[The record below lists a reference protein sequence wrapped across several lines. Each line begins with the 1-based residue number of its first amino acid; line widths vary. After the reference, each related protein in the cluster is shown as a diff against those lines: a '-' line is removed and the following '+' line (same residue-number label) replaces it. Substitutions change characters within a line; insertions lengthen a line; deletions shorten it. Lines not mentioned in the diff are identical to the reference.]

1 MGDVLSSHLDESRRQ
16 TIAEHT
22 KKLLA
27 EFGKIYE
34 EQYGVALFNS
44 VRYEIEGNGGPQ
56 TQLLHRKTPLQD
68 RVIFSGNLFQFLDE
82 TKKWRNRFCV
92 VPHHYGPV
100 LYENK
105 IAYER
110 GLQPRAGINCAGY
123 RVITSLDQYTELLNN
138 MVPGGKVKAG
148 SAPMKCATQFPII
161 LWHPFCRH
169 YHFCVMTEREQERWS
184 AVFQDCVRHCN
195 NGIPEDARVESA
207 AFTDSVRF
215 FRQARDQYGT
225 WDMLCGNQVQVLSNL
240 VMDEILPDL
249 KNSIG
254 PRLRGKP
261 QDRQRTWLMIS
272 DTVYRMV
279 HEQTR
284 IFFEGLEK
292 RCSDKRAEME
302 SQIRTDM
309 DQIIACKEH
318 VSNKIRAAVLPKAEL
333 CVRNHVQTHIPS
345 ILEALMVPTSQGFSE
360 VRQLIFTEATDMN
373 KNIVNEGGKEKL
385 GEHMEKISQLAYH
398 PVKMQQCYE
407 KMDHLNL
414 EGLQQRFDVGS
425 PSVFKQ
431 RAQILMRELTDN
443 AVYTFEQLIHQ
454 ELNKSEGGENLCRD
468 IQRILERVL
477 KKYDYDSSSVRK
489 RFFQEAL
496 LQIIIPFLLKKLAPT
511 CKSELPRYQELIFE
525 ELSKF
530 VLVENTYEEVVLQTV
545 MRDIV
550 QAVKDAAT
558 QRKHNL
564 FRDSM
569 VLHNSDPNLHLL
581 EDGPPINWTENHSN
595 NTDSSGG
602 RHGRQRQ
609 VVSLIQ
615 DDDAPE
621 YLESCQEAPAN
632 DNIPEEPESS
642 DVGTIRGMLVKEF
655 DVEVPDDTQIPQ
667 HDIAQA
673 PQHALPEE
681 QVTQVTQSH
690 TEQVRP
696 NDPQAQEEENTSFGG
711 HPEDNVDH
719 SHVEQTV
726 APSTTDASP
735 ERALVHNYQR
745 VSDHTE
751 QGGHGHQEEEPPHHL
766 LTQEHLRTDDQKLL
780 HEAAPQLSD
789 NKAVNHESVMEYVS
803 HERHAAEEPK
813 HHAAEEP
820 KHHAAEEPKHHAA
833 EEPKHHAAEE
843 PKHHAAEEPKH
854 HAAEEPKHH
863 AAEEPKHHAAE
874 EPKHHA
880 AEEPKHHA
888 AEEPKHHA
896 AEEPKHHPSQEKTVH
911 PESLPCQLPQVII
924 TSLATPL
931 EEDTQSEGLH
941 NSTSHAV
948 HSTPDDSGFQSPM
961 SEEEEEGEGY
971 RETVPAPQKKEEVIT
986 KF

>member
-1 MGDVLSSHLDESRRQ
+1 MGDVISSHLDESRRQ
-16 TIAEHT
+16 NIAEHT
-22 KKLLA
+22 RKLLA

-56 TQLLHRKTPLQD
+56 TQLLHRKTPLKD
-68 RVIFSGNLFQFLDE
+68 RVIFSGNLFQYVDD
-82 TKKWRNRFCV
+82 TKKWRNRFCL

-123 RVITSLDQYTELLNN
+123 RVLTSLEQYTELLNN

-169 YHFCVMTEREQERWS
+169 YHFCLMTEREQERWS

-195 NGIPEDARVESA
+195 NGIPEDSRVESA

-225 WDMLCGNQVQVLSNL
+225 WDMLCGNQVQVLTNL
-240 VMDEILPDL
+240 VMDDLMPDL
-249 KNSIG
+249 KNTIG

-261 QDRQRTWLMIS
+261 QERQRAWLLIS

-292 RCSDKRAEME
+292 RCGDKRTEME

-318 VSNKIRAAVLPKAEL
+318 VSNKIRASVLPKAEL
-333 CVRNHVQTHIPS
+333 CVRNHVQSHIPS
-345 ILEALMVPTSQGFSE
+345 ILDALMVPTSQGFSE
-360 VRQLIFTEATDMN
+360 VRELIFTEATDMN
-373 KNIVNEGGKEKL
+373 KNLVNEGGRDKL
-385 GEHMEKISQLAYH
+385 GEHMEKISQLGYH
-398 PVKMQQCYE
+398 PVKMQPCYE

-443 AVYTFEQLIHQ
+443 AVYTFEHLIHQ
-454 ELNKSEGGENLCRD
+454 EMNKSESGENLCRD

-477 KKYDYDSSSVRK
+477 KKYDYDSSSIRK
-489 RFFQEAL
+489 KFFQEAL

-525 ELSKF
+525 ELSRF

-569 VLHNSDPNLHLL
+569 VLRNSDPNLHLL
-581 EDGPPINWTENHSN
+581 EDEPPINWTGDYSN
-595 NTDSSGG
+595 NTDSSGVK
-602 RHGRQRQ
+602 HGRTRQ

-632 DNIPEEPESS
+632 ENIPEEPESS
-642 DVGTIRGMLVKEF
+642 DVSVIRGMLVKQF
-655 DVEVPDDTQIPQ
+655 DVEVPVPVADAAQTPQ
-667 HDIAQA
+667 HEDSMQA
-673 PQHALPEE
+673 LQHAVPEE
-681 QVTQVTQSH
+681 QVAHVTQSH
-690 TEQVRP
+690 TEQARP
-696 NDPQAQEEENTSFGG
+696 RDQQAQEQTDGSSDQGG
-711 HPEDNVDH
+711 SPSHGGYPEDNVDH
-719 SHVEQTV
+719 RPVEQTV
-726 APSTTDASP
+726 APAIDASP
-735 ERALVHNYQR
+735 KRELVQSDQR

-751 QGGHGHQEEEPPHHL
+751 QEVHDHSHVEQSAAPSTLNVSPKRELVQNEQRVSSHTEQEVHGGQEDKPQYL
-766 LTQEHLRTDDQKLL
+766 LTQEQLSTDAQKLIEEHS
-780 HEAAPQLSD
+780 HEVPE
-789 NKAVNHESVMEYVS
+789 NKAANHDPSIAYVG
-803 HERHAAEEPK
+803 HERHPVEE
-813 HHAAEEP
+813 HEQNSSH
-820 KHHAAEEPKHHAA
+820 
-833 EEPKHHAAEE
+833 
-843 PKHHAAEEPKH
+843 
-854 HAAEEPKHH
+854 
-863 AAEEPKHHAAE
+863 
-874 EPKHHA
+874 
-880 AEEPKHHA
+880 
-888 AEEPKHHA
+888 
-896 AEEPKHHPSQEKTVH
+896 EKTVH
-911 PESLPCQLPQVII
+911 PEILPCQVPPVVT
-924 TSLATPL
+924 TSLATPS
-931 EEDTQSEGLH
+931 EEDSQSEGFH
-941 NSTSHAV
+941 SSTSHVV

-971 RETVPAPQKKEEVIT
+971 RETPVLAPHKKDEVIT
-986 KF
+986 QF

>member
-1 MGDVLSSHLDESRRQ
+1 MGTCSQFHLCCVFF
-16 TIAEHT
+16 AEHT
-22 KKLLA
+22 RKLLG

-56 TQLLHRKTPLQD
+56 TQLLHRKTPLKD
-68 RVIFSGNLFQFLDE
+68 RVIFSGNLFQYVDE

-105 IAYER
+105 IAYDR

-123 RVITSLDQYTELLNN
+123 RVLTSLDQYTELLNN
-138 MVPGGKVKAG
+138 MVPGGKVKTG
-148 SAPMKCATQFPII
+148 STPMKCATQFPIV
-161 LWHPFCRH
+161 LWHPYCRH

-195 NGIPEDARVESA
+195 NGIPEDSRVESA

-240 VMDEILPDL
+240 VIDEILPDL
-249 KNSIG
+249 KNIIG

-261 QDRQRTWLMIS
+261 QERQRTWLLIS

-292 RCSDKRAEME
+292 RCSDKRTEME

-318 VSNKIRAAVLPKAEL
+318 VSNKIRVAVLPKAEL

-360 VRQLIFTEATDMN
+360 VRELIFTEATDMN
-373 KNIVNEGGKEKL
+373 KNLVNEGGRDKL

-477 KKYDYDSSSVRK
+477 KKYDYDSSSIRK
-489 RFFQEAL
+489 KFFQEAL
-496 LQIIIPFLLKKLAPT
+496 LQILIPFLLKKLAPT

-525 ELSKF
+525 ELSRF

-581 EDGPPINWTENHSN
+581 EDEPPINWTENYSN
-595 NTDSSGG
+595 NTESSGG

-632 DNIPEEPESS
+632 ENIPEEPESS
-642 DVGTIRGMLVKEF
+642 DVSTIRNMLVKEF
-655 DVEVPDDTQIPQ
+655 DVEVQDKAQIPQ
-667 HDIAQA
+667 QDDTVQA
-673 PQHALPEE
+673 TQHAQPKE
-681 QVTQVTQSH
+681 QVTQVTKSH
-690 TEQVRP
+690 TEQMRP
-696 NDPQAQEEENTSFGG
+696 NDLQAQEENTSFGG
-711 HPEDNVDH
+711 HPEDNVDN
-719 SHVEQTV
+719 SHVEPTRT
-726 APSTTDASP
+726 PSTTDVSP
-735 ERALVHNYQR
+735 ERELVHNYQR
-745 VSDHTE
+745 LSDHIE
-751 QGGHGHQEEEPPHHL
+751 VHGHQEEEAPHHL
-766 LTQEHLRTDDQKLL
+766 LTQEHLSMDDHKLTEEQP
-780 HEAAPQLSD
+780 HEIHE
-789 NKAVNHESVMEYVS
+789 NKAVNHESVIKYVS
-803 HERHAAEEPK
+803 HE
-813 HHAAEEP
+813 
-820 KHHAAEEPKHHAA
+820 
-833 EEPKHHAAEE
+833 
-843 PKHHAAEEPKH
+843 
-854 HAAEEPKHH
+854 
-863 AAEEPKHHAAE
+863 
-874 EPKHHA
+874 
-880 AEEPKHHA
+880 
-888 AEEPKHHA
+888 
-896 AEEPKHHPSQEKTVH
+896 HHPVEELEQHSTQEKTVH
-911 PESLPCQLPQVII
+911 PEILPCQIPQVVT
-924 TSLATPL
+924 TSLATP
-931 EEDTQSEGLH
+931 EEDTHSEVLH
-941 NSTSHAV
+941 SSTSHAV

-971 RETVPAPQKKEEVIT
+971 RETPVPAPQKKEEVIT
-986 KF
+986 QF

>member
-1 MGDVLSSHLDESRRQ
+1 MGDVISSHLDESRRQ
-16 TIAEHT
+16 NIAEHT
-22 KKLLA
+22 RKLLA

-56 TQLLHRKTPLQD
+56 TQLLHRKTPLKD
-68 RVIFSGNLFQFLDE
+68 RVIFSGNLFQFVDE

-123 RVITSLDQYTELLNN
+123 RVLTSLDQYTELLNN

-148 SAPMKCATQFPII
+148 SAPMKCATEFPIV

-169 YHFCVMTEREQERWS
+169 YHFCVMTEREQQRWS

-249 KNSIG
+249 KNTIG

-261 QDRQRTWLMIS
+261 QERQRTWLMIS

-292 RCSDKRAEME
+292 SCSDKRAEME

-318 VSNKIRAAVLPKAEL
+318 VSNKIRAAMLPKAEL

-360 VRQLIFTEATDMN
+360 VRELIFTEATDMN
-373 KNIVNEGGKEKL
+373 KNIVNEGGKDKL

-489 RFFQEAL
+489 KFFQEAL

-525 ELSKF
+525 ELSRF

-581 EDGPPINWTENHSN
+581 EDGPPINWTEKYSN

-615 DDDAPE
+615 DDDVPE

-642 DVGTIRGMLVKEF
+642 DVGTIRSMLVKEF
-655 DVEVPDDTQIPQ
+655 DVEVPDKTQIPQ
-667 HDIAQA
+667 HDNIAQA

-690 TEQVRP
+690 TEQMRP

-735 ERALVHNYQR
+735 EKALVHNDQR

-751 QGGHGHQEEEPPHHL
+751 QGHGHQEEEPPHHL
-766 LTQEHLRTDDQKLL
+766 LTQEHLSTDDQKLIEEQP
-780 HEAAPQLSD
+780 HDVPE
-789 NKAVNHESVMEYVS
+789 NKAVNHESVIEYVS
-803 HERHAAEEPK
+803 HEHHPAEELE
-813 HHAAEEP
+813 HHL
-820 KHHAAEEPKHHAA
+820 
-833 EEPKHHAAEE
+833 
-843 PKHHAAEEPKH
+843 
-854 HAAEEPKHH
+854 
-863 AAEEPKHHAAE
+863 
-874 EPKHHA
+874 
-880 AEEPKHHA
+880 
-888 AEEPKHHA
+888 
-896 AEEPKHHPSQEKTVH
+896 SQEKTVH
-911 PESLPCQLPQVII
+911 PKILPCQLPQVII
-924 TSLATPL
+924 TSLTTPS
-931 EEDTQSEGLH
+931 EEDTQSEVLH

-986 KF
+986 QF

>member
-1 MGDVLSSHLDESRRQ
+1 MGDVISSHLDESRRQ
-16 TIAEHT
+16 NIAEHT
-22 KKLLA
+22 RKLLA

-56 TQLLHRKTPLQD
+56 TQLLHRKTPLKD
-68 RVIFSGNLFQFLDE
+68 RVIFSGNLFQFVDD
-82 TKKWRNRFCV
+82 TRKWRNRFCV

-123 RVITSLDQYTELLNN
+123 RVLTSLEQYTELLNN

-161 LWHPFCRH
+161 LWHSFCRH

-195 NGIPEDARVESA
+195 NGISEDSRVESA

-240 VMDEILPDL
+240 VMDDLVPDL
-249 KNSIG
+249 KNTIG

-261 QDRQRTWLMIS
+261 QERQRTWLMIS

-284 IFFEGLEK
+284 VFFEGLEK

-333 CVRNHVQTHIPS
+333 CVRNHVQSHIPS

-360 VRQLIFTEATDMN
+360 VRELIFSEATDMN
-373 KNIVNEGGKEKL
+373 KNLVNEGVQDKL
-385 GEHMEKISQLAYH
+385 GEHMEKIAQLAYH

-407 KMDHLNL
+407 KMEHLNL

-525 ELSKF
+525 ELSQF

-569 VLHNSDPNLHLL
+569 VLRNSDPNLHLL
-581 EDGPPINWTENHSN
+581 EDGPPINWTEDYSN
-595 NTDSSGG
+595 NTESSGG
-602 RHGRQRQ
+602 RHGRSRQ

-621 YLESCQEAPAN
+621 YLESCQESPAN
-632 DNIPEEPESS
+632 ENIPEEPESS
-642 DVGTIRGMLVKEF
+642 DVGIIRSMLVKEF
-655 DVEVPDDTQIPQ
+655 DVQVPVSDTAQAPQ
-667 HDIAQA
+667 HGDSAQAPQHGDSAQAPQHGDSAQSPQHGDSAQSPQHGDTAQSPQHGDTAQSPQHGDTAQSPQHGDIAQTL
-673 PQHALPEE
+673 QHALPEE
-681 QVTQVTQSH
+681 QLTHITQSH
-690 TEQVRP
+690 TQQVRP
-696 NDPQAQEEENTSFGG
+696 GALHAQEEENISVGG
-711 HPEDNVDH
+711 LPEDDVDH

-726 APSTTDASP
+726 SPSTIDESP
-735 ERALVHNYQR
+735 DRELVENYQR
-745 VSDHTE
+745 ISDHLE
-751 QGGHGHQEEEPPHHL
+751 QEVHGDQEEEPQHL
-766 LTQEHLRTDDQKLL
+766 LTQKLFSTDDQKLIEEQP
-780 HEAAPQLSD
+780 HDVPE
-789 NKAVNHESVMEYVS
+789 NKTANHHDSVVQYVG
-803 HERHAAEEPK
+803 H
-813 HHAAEEP
+813 
-820 KHHAAEEPKHHAA
+820 
-833 EEPKHHAAEE
+833 
-843 PKHHAAEEPKH
+843 
-854 HAAEEPKHH
+854 
-863 AAEEPKHHAAE
+863 
-874 EPKHHA
+874 
-880 AEEPKHHA
+880 
-888 AEEPKHHA
+888 
-896 AEEPKHHPSQEKTVH
+896 KHHPVEEQKQHSSQEKTVH
-911 PESLPCQLPQVII
+911 PEILLCQMPQVVA
-924 TSLATPL
+924 TSLATPS
-931 EEDTQSEGLH
+931 EEDTRSEALQS
-941 NSTSHAV
+941 STSHVV

-971 RETVPAPQKKEEVIT
+971 RETPVPAQQKKEEVIT
-986 KF
+986 QF